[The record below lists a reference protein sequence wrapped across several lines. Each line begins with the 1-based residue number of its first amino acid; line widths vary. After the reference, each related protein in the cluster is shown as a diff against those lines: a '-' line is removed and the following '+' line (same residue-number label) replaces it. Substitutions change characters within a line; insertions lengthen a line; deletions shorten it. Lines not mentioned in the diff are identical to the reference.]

1 MNKGVLI
8 LGGARSGKST
18 FAESLAKSLTH
29 KVLYIATAI
38 PFDDGMRDRIKKH
51 QKNRPSEWK
60 TVEKYR
66 GFEGLRD
73 FDEFIGADVILLDC
87 ITVMITNLML
97 DEACDY
103 DQITHEELDN
113 IENRIVNQIDVLL
126 DELEASGKKYILVS
140 NEVGLGLVPP
150 YKLGNYF
157 RDIAG
162 RINQR
167 IASVVGEVY
176 FVVSGIQMKIK

>member
-1 MNKGVLI
+1 MNKGVMI

-18 FAESLAKSLTH
+18 YAEALANSHTDQ
-29 KVLYIATAI
+29 VLYIATAI

-51 QKNRPSEWK
+51 KKNRPQQWK

-66 GFEGLRD
+66 GFEGIGES
-73 FDEFIGADVILLDC
+73 DEFIGADVILLDC
-87 ITVMITNLML
+87 ITVMITNLMM
-97 DEACDY
+97 DERCDY
-103 DQITHEELDN
+103 DQISHEELDC
-113 IENRIVNQIDVLL
+113 IESRIVDQIDVLL
-126 DELEASGKKYILVS
+126 EVLEASGKKYILVS

-150 YKLGNYF
+150 YRLGNYF

-167 IASVVGEVY
+167 ISGVVGDVY
-176 FVVSGIQMKIK
+176 FVVSGIPMKIK

>member
-1 MNKGVLI
+1 MNKGVMI

-18 FAESLAKSLTH
+18 YAESLAKSLTDQ
-29 KVLYIATAI
+29 VLYIATAI

-51 QKNRPSEWK
+51 QKNRPHQWK

-66 GFEGLRD
+66 GFEDLVELDG
-73 FDEFIGADVILLDC
+73 FNGADVILLDC
-87 ITVMITNLML
+87 ITVMITNLMM

-103 DQITHEELDN
+103 DQITHEELDY
-113 IENRIVNQIDVLL
+113 IESRIMGQIDVLL
-126 DELEASGKKYILVS
+126 EQLEASGKKYILVS

-162 RINQR
+162 RINQK
-167 IASVVGEVY
+167 IAGIVGDVY
-176 FVVSGIQMKIK
+176 FVVSGIQVKIK

>member
-1 MNKGVLI
+1 MNNGVMI

-18 FAESLAKSLTH
+18 FAESLAKSLSGQ
-29 KVLYIATAI
+29 VLYIATAI

-51 QKNRPSEWK
+51 QENRPHHWK

-66 GFEGLRD
+66 DFEGIGDLN
-73 FDEFIGADVILLDC
+73 EFIKADVILLDC
-87 ITVMITNLML
+87 ITIMITNLMM

-103 DQITHEELDN
+103 DQITHEELDY
-113 IENRIVNQIDVLL
+113 IESMIVGQIDVLL
-126 DELEASGKKYILVS
+126 EQFRASGKKYILVS

-167 IASVVGEVY
+167 IAGTIDEVY
-176 FVVSGIQMKIK
+176 FVVSGIQVKIK

>member
-1 MNKGVLI
+1 MRSGIMI

-18 FAESLAKSLTH
+18 YAESLAKTLSDQI
-29 KVLYIATAI
+29 LYIATAI

-51 QKNRPSEWK
+51 QENRPHHWK
-60 TVEKYR
+60 TIERYR
-66 GFEGLRD
+66 GFEGISEIE
-73 FDEFIGADVILLDC
+73 EFIGADVILLDC

-97 DEACDY
+97 DEGCDY
-103 DQITHEELDN
+103 DQVTHEELDW
-113 IENRIVNQIDVLL
+113 IEARIMRQVDVLL
-126 DELEASGKKYILVS
+126 EELELSGKKYILVS

-167 IASVVGEVY
+167 IADFVGEVY
-176 FVVSGIQMKIK
+176 FVVSGIPMKIK